1 MNSFRVRLALLVGG
15 LTAALL
21 LGAGFVA
28 WQLTSRL
35 NLDRLDREL
44 HHLAKSNLDRVH
56 DGSHWARLDAA
67 LAFVSGGD
75 RPPAYVLWAQN
86 DGREEYRSAR
96 WPRDLSPETLA
107 VPASYE
113 GGLTFANP
121 PPPPRK
127 MEISPRNLA
136 LPTRAT
142 RYATM
147 SAGGTTWRVA
157 ITGNPYTT
165 LVLAADLDGLNT
177 DLRLLQRR
185 FLTVLPLVL
194 LVVGA
199 GAWWL
204 AARAL
209 RPVIALTRAAETVT
223 AAGLDRRLAAP
234 ARDREFQRLVAV
246 FNAMLDRLEKSFHQ
260 ARRFSADAA
269 HELKTP
275 IALLQAELEHA
286 LHAAPSGSP
295 QQHTCSSLLD
305 EIHRLKSL
313 LEKLLLLAL
322 ADGGRLALERT
333 PTDLGALLANI
344 VEDSAALA
352 PQLRIESDF
361 PPGAVAAAD
370 AVLLEQALQN
380 LASNALKYNR
390 PGGRVR
396 FTLALDA
403 AAQSAR
409 ITVGNTGPGIAATD
423 RARVFERFYRGDP
436 ARTATRDRAAG
447 TGLGLSL
454 AREILRA
461 HGGELALG
469 EERTDWTEFVATL
482 PAGEERA
489 APRAPLTPATVPPS
503 YGPT

>member
-1 MNSFRVRLALLVGG
+1 MNSFRLRLALLVGA

-21 LGAGFVA
+21 LAAGIASWAF
-28 WQLTSRL
+28 TSRF
-35 NLDRLDREL
+35 NVERLDREL
-44 HHLAKSNLDRVH
+44 EHLAKANLDRVN
-56 DGSHWARLDAA
+56 DSSHWARLDDA
-67 LAFVSGGD
+67 LAFVSGRD
-75 RPPAYVLWAQN
+75 RPPTYVLWVKN
-86 DGREEYRSAR
+86 GDRVEFRSDR
-96 WPRDLSPETLA
+96 WPAGIVPESLA
-107 VPASYE
+107 VPRTPE
-113 GGLTFANP
+113 GGVAPAAP
-121 PPPPRK
+121 PPPKRDRFTRENPPLPVRK
-127 MEISPRNLA
+127 TA
-136 LPTRAT
+136 FAT
-142 RYATM
+142 RDADA
-147 SAGGTTWRVA
+147 SAWRVA
-157 ITGNPYTT
+157 VAGNPYTT
-165 LVLAADLDGLNT
+165 LMLAANLDELNA
-177 DLRLLQRR
+177 DLRRLRGRYLA
-185 FLTVLPLVL
+185 VLPLVL

-204 AARAL
+204 ASRAL
-209 RPVIALTRAAETVT
+209 RPVIALTRAAEAVT

-234 ARDREFQRLVAV
+234 ADDREFQRLVTV

-305 EIHRLKSL
+305 EVHRLKSL

-361 PPGAVAAAD
+361 TPGAVAAAD

-390 PGGRVR
+390 PGGSVR
-396 FTLALDA
+396 FTLSLDA

-409 ITVGNTGPGIAATD
+409 ITVGNTGPGISDTD

-436 ARTATRDRAAG
+436 ARTATRNRAAG

-469 EERTDWTEFVATL
+469 KGRTDWTEFVATL
-482 PAGEERA
+482 PTGDARGRAG
-489 APRAPLTPATVPPS
+489 L
-503 YGPT
+503 